1 MSMSVRTR
9 AVLLGAAGLVVF
21 VAVWSAITL
30 ASPDIFFPTPAAIVA
45 RAFEFWTSGEGLH
58 NLRSSLGNLFA
69 GLGLAV
75 LIGVV
80 LGLLIGS
87 SRVLSLAFGPLIE
100 FARAIPSTALIPF
113 ALLLLGLGDDMKIFL
128 ITFGTL
134 WPILLNTVDGMR
146 SIDPTLRDT
155 ASVYQIRGRARVTR
169 VILPAVA
176 PRIATG
182 IRIAIPISLILVVT
196 SELVGSSVGIGFV
209 IVDAQA
215 TFRLLDMWSG
225 ILLLGVLG
233 FLISWLFGLLE
244 RRLLR
249 WAPTVVNNP

>member
-1 MSMSVRTR
+1 MSIRIR
-9 AVLLGAAGLVVF
+9 AVLLGTAGLIVF
-21 VAVWSAITL
+21 VGVWTAITV
-30 ASPDIFFPTPAAIVA
+30 ASPNIFFPTPLAIA
-45 RAFEFWTSGEGLH
+45 DRAGEFWTSEEGLL

-69 GLGLAV
+69 GLGLAT

-80 LGLLIGS
+80 GGLLIGG
-87 SRVLSLAFGPLIE
+87 SRLLSIAFGPIIE

-113 ALLLLGLGDDMKIFL
+113 ALLLLGLGDDMKVFL

-134 WPILLNTVDGMR
+134 WPILLNTIDGVR

-155 ASVYQIRGRARVTR
+155 ASVYQIRGWARVSR
-169 VILPAVA
+169 VLLPAVA

-225 ILLLGVLG
+225 ILMLGILG
-233 FLISWLFGLLE
+233 FVISWLFGLIE

-249 WAPTVVNNP
+249 WAPTVMNNP

>member
-1 MSMSVRTR
+1 
-9 AVLLGAAGLVVF
+9 LVV
-21 VAVWSAITL
+21 
-30 ASPDIFFPTPAAIVA
+30 
-45 RAFEFWTSGEGLH
+45 G
-58 NLRSSLGNLFA
+58 
-69 GLGLAV
+69 
-75 LIGVV
+75 
-80 LGLLIGS
+80 GLLIGG
-87 SRVLSLAFGPLIE
+87 SRLLSIAFGPIIE

-113 ALLLLGLGDDMKIFL
+113 ALLLLGLGDDMKVFL

-134 WPILLNTVDGMR
+134 WPILLNTIDGVR

-155 ASVYQIRGRARVTR
+155 ASVYQIRGWARVSR
-169 VILPAVA
+169 VLLPSVA

-225 ILLLGVLG
+225 ILMLGILG
-233 FLISWLFGLLE
+233 FVISWLFGLIE

-249 WAPTVVNNP
+249 WAPTVMNNP